1 MSFAKRLTLISKF
14 RDAVVATR
22 DFSEKPRPVYIPDRP
37 ILEDC
42 FNAIKNEVRVE
53 MRDRGVSPAS
63 LTVIVKCLRLTQTE
77 AVLGIVRDSRLT
89 VYMSKK
95 MLPVGKVTFMR
106 VVKRGFKTSSHQA
119 EVRSYNERELRTERA
134 LFVLGRYYSANF
146 TNHQAVTL
154 PQQREMFNIMAL
166 KGKVDSQLTP
176 LVCAMVHAK
185 IGTVPDVPQLPH
197 DYKFLGTARAL
208 QYEHGPPGAGKTY
221 KLVEQVGNILAN
233 SNKVGYV
240 IAETNELVLELSRRL
255 SEKKHKHHVV
265 LSPKGQ
271 KMLERGVYVN
281 DLALQLLVKEMS
293 HKTHVSDDFE
303 GTIVGAL
310 KFSRIFVMT
319 VNKFLSPKYDLRR
332 IVCHVLMID
341 EGPLLSTKAIYAT
354 LNSNPHALL
363 VYGDHRQGTPYVTN
377 SVQVQMRQHREMQAY
392 NNVVHTLCL
401 ADSPYHRY
409 IRYKT
414 RMPEPYN
421 KLFLD
426 FFYAGQCNYTM
437 EDVGVVEL
445 SRVFLNY
452 PMPPRGLLRD
462 GKSAYSEESLRYFR
476 MSSPKKGSIIV
487 TPYLAQ
493 ADRLRK
499 QSSKLVRVTT
509 VRPIQGNEADNVYFD
524 TTTESPTKFLTN
536 HMMVVALSRF
546 KKRMH
551 VVGEYK
557 LPKTWVHRPFIYDPS
572 ATISDNY
579 AVFMSVVKTSV
590 WPDGPY
596 DIDGGHKLKWF
607 FFLDAVRLACGG
619 QLSPLV
625 PYDVDMD
632 DLEVDGG
639 TKIRFNPVVVASD
652 GTKGDIVDVKPDY
665 VVDVEGEDIEVD
677 QKTFAEIYQSPDDG
691 DEGPG
696 DVIGGGLFDEGL
708 DEDEE
713 IDVEVDQNGMP
724 TMGRIASDTPI

>member
-1 MSFAKRLTLISKF
+1 
-14 RDAVVATR
+14 
-22 DFSEKPRPVYIPDRP
+22 
-37 ILEDC
+37 
-42 FNAIKNEVRVE
+42 
-53 MRDRGVSPAS
+53 
-63 LTVIVKCLRLTQTE
+63 
-77 AVLGIVRDSRLT
+77 
-89 VYMSKK
+89 MSKK
-95 MLPVGKVTFMR
+95 MLPIGKVTFVR
-106 VVKRGFKTSSHQA
+106 VVKRGLKTSSHNA

-146 TNHQAVTL
+146 ANHQAVTL

-166 KGKVDSQLTP
+166 KGKVDSQLSP

-197 DYKFLGTARAL
+197 DYKFLGTSRAL

-240 IAETNELVLELSRRL
+240 VAETNELVLELSRRL

-271 KMLERGVYVN
+271 KMLERGAYVN
-281 DLALQLLVKEMS
+281 DLALQLLVKEMT
-293 HKTHVSDDFE
+293 HKTHVSNDFE
-303 GTIVGAL
+303 GTIVDAL

-332 IVCHVLMID
+332 IVCHILMID
-341 EGPLLSTKAIYAT
+341 EGPLLSTKAVYAT
-354 LNSNPHALL
+354 LNSNPQALL
-363 VYGDHRQGTPYVTN
+363 IYGDHRQGTPYVTN
-377 SVQVQMRQHREMQAY
+377 AVQVQMRQHREMQAY
-392 NNVVHTLCL
+392 NNVIHTLQL

-426 FFYAGQCNYTM
+426 FFYACQCNYTM
-437 EDVGVVEL
+437 ADVGVAEL
-445 SRVFLNY
+445 SRVFSNY
-452 PMPPRGLLRD
+452 PMPQRVLLRD
-462 GKSAYSEESLRYFR
+462 GKSAYSEESLLYFR
-476 MSSPKKGSIIV
+476 RNTPKKESIII

-493 ADRLRK
+493 AERLRK
-499 QSSKLVRVTT
+499 QMARSLRITT
-509 VRPIQGNEADNVYFD
+509 VRPIQGNEADHVYFD

-546 KKRMH
+546 KKRMY

-557 LPKTWVHRPFIYDPS
+557 LPNNWVHRPFVYDPS

-579 AVFMSVVKTSV
+579 SVFMSVVKTSV

-596 DIDGGHKLKWF
+596 DIDGEHKLKWF

-619 QLSPLV
+619 QLSSLV
-625 PYDVDMD
+625 PYDAAMD
-632 DLEVDGG
+632 GLEVDSG
-639 TKIRFNPVVVASD
+639 TKIRFNPVVTASD
-652 GTKGDIVDVKPDY
+652 GTKHVTVFEKPDQIIE
-665 VVDVEGEDIEVD
+665 VEGEEIGVD
-677 QKTFAEIYQSPDDG
+677 QKTFDEIYLHPEEDDDCGDG
-691 DEGPG
+691 DDLEES
-696 DVIGGGLFDEGL
+696 FES
-708 DEDEE
+708 DED
-713 IDVEVDQNGMP
+713 IDIEVDDNGKP
-724 TMGRIASDTPI
+724 TMGPIAKEVI